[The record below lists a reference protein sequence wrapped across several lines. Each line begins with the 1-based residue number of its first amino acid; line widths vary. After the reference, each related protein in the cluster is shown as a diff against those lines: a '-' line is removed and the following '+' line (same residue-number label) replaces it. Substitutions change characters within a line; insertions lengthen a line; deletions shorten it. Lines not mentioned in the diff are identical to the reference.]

1 MWTEW
6 KVHSVLTAQSS
17 HFVFTTFWPSQKES
31 FPSLGIACL
40 FFIEQILVYWVKSP
54 VVLIS
59 REKAK
64 VRVVSLSHFFSL
76 TSTPETKSVLV
87 DRKS

>member
-17 HFVFTTFWPSQKES
+17 HFVFTTFWPLQKES

-40 FFIEQILVYWVKSP
+40 FFIEQILVYCLSKVTCR
-54 VVLIS
+54 VNIS
-59 REKAK
+59 GESQGTCGESE
-64 VRVVSLSHFFSL
+64 SLFFL
-76 TSTPETKSVLV
+76 DIYVWDQISVGG
-87 DRKS
+87 